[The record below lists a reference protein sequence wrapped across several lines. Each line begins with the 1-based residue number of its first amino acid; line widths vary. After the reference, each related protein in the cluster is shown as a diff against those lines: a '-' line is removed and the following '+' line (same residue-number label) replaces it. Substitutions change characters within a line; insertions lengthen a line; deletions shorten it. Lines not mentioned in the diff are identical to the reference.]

1 VKTAEEWANQ
11 GFSFGADTK
20 TDFVELLKS
29 IQLDARIAG
38 LREAAELV
46 VSTCCAC
53 NGTGGVEQTGMGHAC
68 DGSEEDCARRCPVP
82 VQEIVQCEYCGRPQ
96 SAILS
101 RAAQLENHLLVF
113 ETLRWNVSLLSL
125 RIARQIRRS
134 DD

>member
-1 VKTAEEWANQ
+1 MKTAAQ
-11 GFSFGADTK
+11 LVQDHP
-20 TDFVELLKS
+20 ELLVGS
-29 IQLDARIAG
+29 HAQIIERLDFLLLDARIAG

-101 RAAQLENHLLVF
+101 RAAQLEKEVMKN
-113 ETLRWNVSLLSL
+113 E
-125 RIARQIRRS
+125 IR
-134 DD
+134 